1 MKQIFF
7 RRDTWI
13 VATWANKKKSPHRA
27 SQTTYHAFLKKL
39 ILLKAIAVNLLI
51 QPNEY
56 EVRKF
61 YFFSVRF
68 YQFSER
74 RLKDLRIILAHKK
87 QTSGNSEIRWSDSDH
102 LPCQRWFR
110 QLWCYHV
117 ASWRLSHPQWRQG
130 SFLPKPTSNQRLVF
144 EIERCKKEQLVQK
157 PKM

>member
-1 MKQIFF
+1 MISLAVWQVLYSNLGILLFDLIILIKQLKVFVASGIGIAFLFLFSLQQNETKKF

-56 EVRKF
+56 EVRKIF
-61 YFFSVRF
+61 FFSVRF

-87 QTSGNSEIRWSDSDH
+87 QTSGNSEIR
-102 LPCQRWFR
+102 
-110 QLWCYHV
+110 
-117 ASWRLSHPQWRQG
+117 
-130 SFLPKPTSNQRLVF
+130 
-144 EIERCKKEQLVQK
+144 
-157 PKM
+157 